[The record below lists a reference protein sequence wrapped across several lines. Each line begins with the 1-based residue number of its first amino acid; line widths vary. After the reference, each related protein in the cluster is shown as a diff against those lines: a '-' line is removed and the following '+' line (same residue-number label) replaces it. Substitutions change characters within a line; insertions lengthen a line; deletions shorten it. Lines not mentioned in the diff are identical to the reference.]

1 MNEIRKVIPIL
12 FAHYAV
18 CLIGCLVWSFVGPF
32 RIDLLA
38 PYLSA
43 YKFRAAV
50 LLFIRFL
57 PAFQVSG
64 LLIGYSLAFSG
75 SAGEFVP
82 RWSDVLLG
90 VLKRAF
96 ILILVCVAL
105 YVVLAEGLGT
115 VFAARQE
122 NAADRTLEYRR
133 CMSAAKAQSDMEL
146 YADAEVQLRAALAIW
161 PKSPEATE
169 RLGQLKYKLADAAG
183 QEAPKQPSDTA
194 AQEAPDTPKLT
205 VLEALDRATE
215 AEKKLD
221 YFNAHYYATLAIK
234 LAPDT
239 DPNKEVAK
247 RLAAKAWNQISSGTD
262 ALKAGDDARLYA
274 IKKSGYDAIQSGDYL
289 RAYYIFLS
297 LQDADQKKDS
307 TRVDPDVAYFLDI
320 AKKGV
325 LGASFFLDETDNLRA
340 FEAARDV
347 FFVIRHP
354 DGSAGAV
361 YIRGVTWSKMGGT
374 DMAYLRDFEYAAIGS
389 NNSLE
394 YQISVP
400 YAKMLSTTSDGSAYP
415 KPEILLHSVD
425 RAKEGHDIWP
435 ALVAGNMPD
444 SGWSLLVLDMDYRD
458 FSMIVGANNGPAAMS
473 LLDLCLFS
481 SRAQTYGFS
490 PAVYQ
495 REMLRRLG
503 DPFLLLILSV
513 FVLIFGWKFRL
524 DRESPF
530 KAWWILS
537 VPLFPAISMFCVEI
551 LRYLAGL
558 CVHVCVALFPSIA
571 PVVVLAGFAVCFFVV
586 SFCFLAQRSD

>member
-12 FAHYAV
+12 LAHYAV
-18 CLIGCLVWSFVGPF
+18 CLIGCLLWCFVGPF

-38 PYLSA
+38 PFVPA
-43 YKFRAAV
+43 HKFRGAI

-57 PAFQVSG
+57 PAFQISG
-64 LLIGYSLAFSG
+64 LLIGYSLAFAG

-90 VLKRAF
+90 ALKRAF
-96 ILILVCVAL
+96 ILILACVAL

-122 NAADRTLEYRR
+122 NDVDRTLEYRR
-133 CMSAAKAQSDMEL
+133 CLSAAKAQTGMGL
-146 YADAEVQLRAALAIW
+146 YADADVQLRAALTIW
-161 PKSPEATE
+161 PKSPEATDLLE
-169 RLGQLKYKLADAAG
+169 QLKYKRADAAG
-183 QEAPKQPSDTA
+183 HEAAKQTAVTA
-194 AQEAPDTPKLT
+194 ARETSTAPNLT
-205 VLEALDRATE
+205 VLEALDRASE

-221 YFNAHYYATLAIK
+221 YFNAHYYATLAMN

-262 ALKAGDDARLYA
+262 SIKAGDEARLYA
-274 IKKSGYDAIQSGDYL
+274 TKKSGYESIQSGDYL

-297 LQDADQKKDS
+297 LLDS
-307 TRVDPDVAYFLDI
+307 GSPKASARVDPDVEYFLDI
-320 AKKGV
+320 AKKGL

-340 FEAARDV
+340 FEAAHDV

-354 DGSAGAV
+354 DGSAGAA
-361 YIRGVTWSKMGGT
+361 YIRGVSWTRTGGT
-374 DMAYLRDFEYAAIGS
+374 DMAYLRDFEYAAIGPS
-389 NNSLE
+389 NALE

-400 YAKMLSTTSDGSAYP
+400 YAKLLSTTSDGSAYP
-415 KPEILLHSVD
+415 KPELLLHSVD

-444 SGWSLLVLDMDYRD
+444 SNRSILVLDMDYRD

-473 LLDLCLFS
+473 LLDLYSFS
-481 SRAQTYGFS
+481 SRARTYGFS

-495 REMLRRLG
+495 REMLRRLA

-513 FVLIFGWKFRL
+513 LVLIFGWRFRL
-524 DRESPF
+524 DGDVPF
-530 KAWWILS
+530 KAWWILA
-537 VPLFPAISMFCVEI
+537 VPLFPAISMVCVEV

-558 CVHVCVALFPSIA
+558 CVHACVALFPALA
-571 PVVVLAGFAVCFFVV
+571 PVGVLAGFAVCFLVV